1 MDTFEDARNEHFR
14 GLVGRMAASV
24 PVDTRCI
31 DGTTQVG
38 RSVLLSA
45 RERVV
50 ATASRARGES
60 VVAGV
65 AASILHGS
73 LWFDAEFKIEL
84 LHPIS
89 GASRHGTGRITHRF
103 QVAPTDVIE
112 LDGILVTTPVRT
124 AFDVGRITPDWRGLG
139 HLDALHRAT
148 RFSVADLCR
157 YVEWH
162 AGWRHI
168 RQLRAIAPLIDG
180 AAESPPESW
189 LRLLMFR
196 GGLPTPELQIEVADE
211 SGHVF
216 ARADIGYR
224 EEKVDIEYDG
234 EEFHGLPWQRARDAR
249 RDAKLK
255 ALGWKVIRVDAER
268 LRERPWTI
276 LTEIETALHRR
287 RAY

>member
-1 MDTFEDARNEHFR
+1 MPSSRSNCCIRYR
-14 GLVGRMAASV
+14 G
-24 PVDTRCI
+24 
-31 DGTTQVG
+31 Q
-38 RSVLLSA
+38 SA
-45 RERVV
+45 RDRPDHPPF
-50 ATASRARGES
+50 SR
-60 VVAGV
+60 
-65 AASILHGS
+65 
-73 LWFDAEFKIEL
+73 
-84 LHPIS
+84 
-89 GASRHGTGRITHRF
+89 
-103 QVAPTDVIE
+103 APTDVIE

-255 ALGWKVIRVDAER
+255 ALGWKVI
-268 LRERPWTI
+268 P
-276 LTEIETALHRR
+276 RR
-287 RAY
+287 RGAPSRKAVDDSHGDRDRTSPAQGVLRPSGGPLGVGGPSRRPRTAQPATPDGPAGGREGPVGGRGGPSRRAGRAQSAGGEGPVGGRGGPSRR